1 MTPQAQPKCYISG
14 KITNLPEEVYLQKFA
29 EGMEEVRAMNMHPVN
44 PCFIPHDH
52 DKSWQSYMKHD
63 IIEMMKC
70 DALYML
76 NNWQESR
83 GAKIEWQIADSLGMK
98 IFYQL

>member
-1 MTPQAQPKCYISG
+1 MTPQSQTKCYISG
-14 KITNLPEEVYLQKFA
+14 KITNMPEEVYLQRFA
-29 EGMEEVRAMNMHPVN
+29 EGMEEVRAMNMH
-44 PCFIPHDH
+44 H
-52 DKSWQSYMKHD
+52 DKSWLSYMKHD

-76 NNWQESR
+76 NNWRESR
-83 GAKIEWQIADSLGMK
+83 GANIEWSIAMQLGMK